1 VVEPVPV
8 AELIETTR
16 LLLRPVGPELATAI
30 LAQPEAAVVAG
41 RGWPHPDT
49 LAALAA
55 AARPG
60 AEPTWLVVERDS
72 DTVIGECGWKGAPD
86 DTGTVEIG
94 YGLAGPSRG
103 RGYGTELIGAL
114 VAWSFAGNRCKRL
127 VAEVRRDNVASRR
140 ALERNGFVLDR
151 VAPPY
156 LWLSRTA
163 QI

>member
-8 AELIETTR
+8 AELIETSR
-16 LLLRPVGPELATAI
+16 LLLRPVAPDLAAAI
-30 LAQPEAAVVAG
+30 LAHPEAAVVAG
-41 RGWPHPDT
+41 RGWPHSNT
-49 LAALAA
+49 LAALSP

-60 AEPTWLVVERDS
+60 AEPTWLVVERNS
-72 DTVIGECGWKGAPD
+72 DAVIGECGWKGAAD

-114 VAWSFAGNRCKRL
+114 VAWSFAGNRCKHL

-156 LWLSRTA
+156 LWLIRSMP
-163 QI
+163 